1 MSRASIEDESGQ
13 KKRVFSDAVFHRAKK
28 VCGTMTCSSNA
39 AAVYNKLQETDTD
52 TEVKLFVVTDGN
64 NYEHLKSNVF
74 KT

>member
-1 MSRASIEDESGQ
+1 MSRASIEDEPGQ
-13 KKRVFSDAVFHRAKK
+13 KKRVFSEAVFHRAKR

-39 AAVYNKLQETDTD
+39 AAVYNKLQE

>member
-1 MSRASIEDESGQ
+1 MISRASIEDEPGQ

-39 AAVYNKLQETDTD
+39 AVVYNKLQETD
-52 TEVKLFVVTDGN
+52 TEVKLFVVTDVN
-64 NYEHLKSNVF
+64 NYEYLKSNVF

>member
-1 MSRASIEDESGQ
+1 MISRASIEDEPGQ
-13 KKRVFSDAVFHRAKK
+13 KKKVFSEAVFHRAKR

-39 AAVYNKLQETDTD
+39 AAVYNKLQE